1 MHKIADS
8 LSVTIILNQSHHV
21 FDILPS
27 GSFKNGGF
35 NLKRERLKLDMER
48 TFFFLVKLRWTFIS
62 QVFASNENCN
72 LSYHL
77 DILTCIL
84 QVVYSE
90 FRTLLKISAYM
101 YCIVVEKGLPS
112 TCRSSK
118 VSKFLSK

>member
-8 LSVTIILNQSHHV
+8 LSVTIILNQSLHV

-27 GSFKNGGF
+27 GSFKNGGS

-62 QVFASNENCN
+62 QVFASNENFN

-101 YCIVVEKGLPS
+101 YCIVI
-112 TCRSSK
+112 
-118 VSKFLSK
+118 